1 MVAFLQLRYM
11 DSREDEQVRGITMKS
26 SAISLHYAEGTSVCV
41 LQNSGFVFCVFLS
54 LSKSVS
60 HLRFFF
66 ALPST
71 NFILAFPDDH
81 FSNQSQA
88 IHTWVQVG
96 ASDWLEGKIT
106 GSSYLPLSTQVLVEI
121 SSLGRS
127 GVIGP
132 WLSLIV
138 PFPCWI
144 LVLSFGLPVRS
155 RVLFTWLCI
164 AIVTVAFIRRS
175 GCHSDS
181 NTFRDLSDR
190 HSHTSLWDIS
200 SLIFTLMSLSMKR
213 MP

>member
-1 MVAFLQLRYM
+1 M

-41 LQNSGFVFCVFLS
+41 LQNSGFVSFVSSFLFPNQFHTSGFFCFTFHKLHSGLS
-54 LSKSVS
+54 RWSLFKSES
-60 HLRFFF
+60 G
-66 ALPST
+66 
-71 NFILAFPDDH
+71 
-81 FSNQSQA
+81 

-96 ASDWLEGKIT
+96 ASDWLEGRIT

-127 GVIGP
+127 RVIGP
-132 WLSLIV
+132 RLSLIV

-164 AIVTVAFIRRS
+164 AIVTVAFVRRS

-181 NTFRDLSDR
+181 NAFRDLSDR

-200 SLIFTLMSLSMKR
+200 SLIFTLMSVSMKR